1 MSSRLNAPF
10 PASRPIG
17 LFLLIVGGLLGG
29 CGPEERS
36 PSPSVTATADSLAEG
51 YRWLENRYEQMGEPM
66 PPMMR
71 GMQRRMQAMRDRMRR
86 RRDSMMGKRDRREM
100 MGRMRRRM
108 GRGSMMK
115 NRRGEKSPRDTD
127 RGSARMGH
135 GDMSAMHETMARMHS
150 AKRSRMA
157 TQHREMARWHE
168 RMMDPPAETSAPP
181 SDGSQ
186 EGPDSAVRSG
196 ASLYAQH
203 CASCHGQNGQGVA
216 GAFPPLADSKWVTG
230 DVSTLARIVLHGLEG
245 PITADGQRYDGVM
258 PAFGDRLSD
267 RELAALLT
275 YLRTSINGK
284 EGSVRAKEIDR
295 IREAHADQQRA
306 WTSEELRPD

>member
-1 MSSRLNAPF
+1 MSSDTNVPLPAPDLT
-10 PASRPIG
+10 G
-17 LFLLIVGGLLGG
+17 LLLLIVGGLLAG
-29 CGPEERS
+29 CGPGERG

-51 YRWLENRYEQMGEPM
+51 YRWLEKRYEQMGEPM

-71 GMQRRMQAMRDRMRR
+71 GMRGRMRAMRDRMRR
-86 RRDSMMGKRDRREM
+86 RRGSMMGKRDRGEM

-108 GRGSMMK
+108 GRGGMMK
-115 NRRGEKSPRDTD
+115 NRGGKKSPRDTA
-127 RGSARMGH
+127 RGLAPMGH
-135 GDMSAMHETMARMHS
+135 GDMIAMHETMARMHS
-150 AKRSRMA
+150 AQRGRMA
-157 TQHREMARWHE
+157 ARHRKMARWHE
-168 RMMDPPAETSAPP
+168 RMMDPTAQASASPR
-181 SDGSQ
+181 DGSK
-186 EGPDSAVRSG
+186 EGAASAVRSG

-216 GAFPPLADSKWVTG
+216 EAFPPIADSKWVTG
-230 DVSTLARIVLHGLEG
+230 DVSTLARIVLNGLEG
-245 PITADGQRYDGVM
+245 FITVDGRSYDGVM

-284 EGSVRAKEIDR
+284 EGSVRAKEIAR
-295 IREAHADQQRA
+295 IRETHADRQRA